1 MVRLSSNISVPIGLH
16 AAVLL
21 VAALVSDL
29 LGQDRQG
36 AVPGTKTATE
46 GSSCRLTIE
55 GRGIE
60 RLTLVEAND
69 DDDLRNEKVT
79 KIERPGAIVSLP
91 AGKYRVQEVELK
103 GGFSC
108 HEYFASDDD
117 WIHVAVGQSPVVK
130 AGAPLTP
137 KVSVKRTGRVLAI
150 DYELV
155 DAAGRTYTPG
165 TADRRAKPPTFTV
178 LKNGQTIGSGT
189 FEYG

>member
-21 VAALVSDL
+21 VVALVADL
-29 LGQDRQG
+29 LGQDGPG

-46 GSSCRLTIE
+46 GASCRLTIE

-60 RLTLVEAND
+60 RLTLAEENEDVT
-69 DDDLRNEKVT
+69 NEKLT
-79 KIERPGAIVSLP
+79 EIKQPGASISLP
-91 AGKYRVQEVELK
+91 AGKYRVQRVELK
-103 GGFSC
+103 GGLSC
-108 HEYFASDDD
+108 RVYFANDDD
-117 WIHVAVGQSPVVK
+117 WIHVAAGQSPVVK

-137 KVSVKRTGRVLAI
+137 KVRVKRTGRLLAI

-155 DAAGRTYTPG
+155 DAAGRTYTPD
-165 TADRRAKPPTFTV
+165 TADRRAQPPTFTV
-178 LKNGQTIGSGT
+178 LKNGQTIGSGS